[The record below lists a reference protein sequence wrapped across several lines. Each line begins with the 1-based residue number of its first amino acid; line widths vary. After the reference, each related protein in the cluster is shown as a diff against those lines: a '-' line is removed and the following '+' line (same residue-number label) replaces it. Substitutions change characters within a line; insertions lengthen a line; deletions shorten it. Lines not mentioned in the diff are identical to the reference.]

1 MIFSSTR
8 NSLRIRNSLRGSS
21 ILQFTFLFVLSAV
34 FLSAVSVKASA
45 WQATPEPPTPA
56 VTEPAA
62 SASSEPSAAAEKA
75 SKKEE
80 VAERDDTAQF
90 KQSPTV
96 LGLGRLLGINGTK
109 AYWLAVIVNFA
120 VIALGVIYMSRL
132 HLPTMF
138 RNRTDS
144 IRKAMDEA
152 KIASEDAKR
161 RLTEIET
168 RLGRLDSEIAGM
180 RASAEKDGAAE
191 EARIRASAEEDK
203 KKIVEA
209 AQQEI
214 ATATKSARRDLASYA
229 ADLALDLARQRIRV
243 DLPTDQALVSSFAQ
257 SLGKDAQ

>member
-1 MIFSSTR
+1 MISSVTR
-8 NSLRIRNSLRGSS
+8 YSIRRFG
-21 ILQFTFLFVLSAV
+21 FLFVLSAV

-45 WQATPEPPTPA
+45 WQAAAAPA
-56 VTEPAA
+56 GSEPAL
-62 SASSEPSAAAEKA
+62 SASESTSAEKA
-75 SKKEE
+75 SKKKEE
-80 VAERDDTAQF
+80 AAEQDDTAQF

-120 VIALGVIYMSRL
+120 VIAFGVIYVSRL
-132 HLPTMF
+132 HLPAMF

-144 IRKAMDEA
+144 IRKAMDDA
-152 KIASEDAKR
+152 KVSSDDAKR

-180 RASAEKDGAAE
+180 RASAEKDGATE